1 MLLPARVN
9 SAIAMFAACATAV
22 LLVPAPPAAAHPRPA
37 TATRARTAAVRLPS
51 NVLAQPMLQIGGRD
65 DEVVRWVQLKLRIQ
79 ADGDFGP
86 QTLAAVQSFQR
97 SHELIPDGIV
107 GPRTWG
113 ALLNATSRSSDAC
126 IASSPVVTDS
136 FGAPRSGGRTHQG
149 VDVMARYG
157 SPVYALRSGT
167 VRRSYYNRLG
177 GLAIILS
184 DDRGNQFYYAH
195 QSANLVRAGER
206 VVRGQVIGRVG
217 TSGNARGTP
226 PHVHFEYWPGG
237 GRAVD
242 PYRLLRAACG

>member
-1 MLLPARVN
+1 LL
-9 SAIAMFAACATAV
+9 AAGATAA
-22 LLVPAPPAAAHPRPA
+22 LLVPASPASAHQQATKVTARQVAAL
-37 TATRARTAAVRLPS
+37 RLPA
-51 NVLAQPMLQIGGRD
+51 NVMAQPMLKIGGKD

-86 QTLAAVQSFQR
+86 QTLAAVREFQR
-97 SHELIPDGIV
+97 SHGLAPDGII
-107 GPRTWG
+107 GPLTWG
-113 ALLNATSRSSDAC
+113 ALLGNVPRAAQSPLRSGDAC
-126 IASSPVVTDS
+126 IAANPVVTDS

-149 VDVMARYG
+149 IDVMARYG

-167 VRRSYYNRLG
+167 VQRSYHNRLG

-195 QSANLVRAGER
+195 QSANLVRAGQR
-206 VVRGQVIGRVG
+206 VSRGDVIGRVG

-242 PYRLLRAACG
+242 PYRLVRAACN